1 MKKMLLGLVAIF
13 ATLPALGAEQY
24 TFTVATPAG
33 YSSTLLNYFP
43 IPMRSRGLTVEVRGC
58 DATVTGVN
66 TMTAGIGLA
75 QLDYDEEIRENMTSW
90 VTRSGKS
97 RTFLGVQLF
106 TTNRYPAWCTYAI
119 RPLADAIPY

>member
-1 MKKMLLGLVAIF
+1 MRKMILGLFAFV
-13 ATLPALGAEQY
+13 ATLPAFAGEQY

-33 YSSTLLNYFP
+33 YSATLLNYFP
-43 IPMRSRGLTVEVRGC
+43 VPMAGRGLTVEVRGC

-75 QLDYDEEIRENMTSW
+75 QLDYDGEERANVTSW
-90 VTRSGKS
+90 TTRSGLQ

-106 TTNRYPAWCTYAI
+106 TTSRYPAWCTYVI
-119 RPLADAIPY
+119 RPLNEAIAY